1 MVSNQ
6 FFVKKG
12 PFPLKEII
20 KAINWLPCEFFTRQ
34 DDFKIYGVLNP

>member
-1 MVSNQ
+1 MSENQ

-20 KAINWLPCEFFTRQ
+20 KVIGSTGDSL
-34 DDFKIYGVLNP
+34 KKK